1 MMATVKKSTR
11 GIYNLLSSGKNT
23 LGLFC
28 VMCSF
33 ERLRSRKIH
42 LYVGLIH
49 KNMLAFLLP
58 EVFKLLKITWY
69 RMHGLIARPQ

>member
-1 MMATVKKSTR
+1 MKKSTR
-11 GIYNLLSSGKNT
+11 GIYNLLQLWKTT

-42 LYVGLIH
+42 LPVGFIH
-49 KNMLAFLLP
+49 KNMLAVLLP

-69 RMHGLIARPQ
+69 GMHGLIARPQ